1 MASMIVYNILSAIM
15 HCFKRTSE
23 HQY

>member
-1 MASMIVYNILSAIM
+1 MIVYNILSAIM

-23 HQY
+23 HQYYKK